1 VSDRSTDP
9 TGIKFTFSNSPAKL
23 EANLNMILPMLK
35 TSPFLNIH
43 IIRNHYKSLEI
54 YFVTHCNFA
63 KKNLGGGGLKDYENN
78 IERLGIQEL

>member
-1 VSDRSTDP
+1 
-9 TGIKFTFSNSPAKL
+9 
-23 EANLNMILPMLK
+23 MLK